1 MLSGLQFPFL
11 GDLPLKLTNRQKL
24 HYFIEWFSVFSEKQ
38 IKAPE
43 NNDLPPPPTAFEALF
58 LKLHY
63 KFVFKDLRPTETEV
77 SQSFQS
83 TFFSELRF

>member
-1 MLSGLQFPFL
+1 MRSGLLFPFL
-11 GDLPLKLTNRQKL
+11 GDLPLKLANKQKL
-24 HYFIEWFSVFSEKQ
+24 HYFIEWFPVFSEKQ

-43 NNDLPPPPTAFEALF
+43 NNDLPPTAFEALF

-63 KFVFKDLRPTETEV
+63 KFVLKDLRPTKTEV
-77 SQSFQS
+77 SQSFHS